1 MKFEK
6 LTDTQIK
13 IILSLKDI
21 ELTHLSVENI
31 LSNSDDSQKL
41 LEKMINQAEK
51 ELNFHPDDSKLLVE
65 ATSFNEEFI
74 FIITKLIN
82 QDLCILKEQ
91 TNSSVFKFEN
101 FDDFIDLCQFLNNL
115 SYLCLGEISKNFSLI
130 YYNYTYYLKF
140 TYNENHLIAIEH
152 IKNFFAEFGKDVSNF
167 PGIEG
172 ILNEYGKI
180 IFEKN
185 AILKCLNS
193 FEKS

>member
-21 ELTHLSVENI
+21 ESNNLSLENV
-31 LSNSDDSQKL
+31 LSNSANSQKL
-41 LEKMINQAEK
+41 LETMINQAEK
-51 ELNFHPDDSKLLVE
+51 ELDFHPDDSKLLVE
-65 ATSFNEEFI
+65 ATSSNEECI
-74 FIITKLIN
+74 FTITKLSP
-82 QDLCILKEQ
+82 QDLYPQNYI
-91 TNSSVFKFEN
+91 NSSVFQFEN
-101 FDDFIDLCQFLNNL
+101 FDDFINLCQFLNNL

-152 IKNFFAEFGKDVSNF
+152 IKPFFGEFANDVSHS